1 MHPKLIIPTARQS
14 QAKGSDTVSLLDEIA
29 RQGARRMLL
38 EALRLEADEY
48 VDQARGLR
56 DEYGLALVVRNG
68 KAQARQVTVGCG
80 TLEVQAP
87 RIRRMST

>member
-14 QAKGSDTVSLLDEIA
+14 QAQGSHTASLLDEIA

-48 VDQARGLR
+48 GKFQERCRIYFQA
-56 DEYGLALVVRNG
+56 A
-68 KAQARQVTVGCG
+68 
-80 TLEVQAP
+80 
-87 RIRRMST
+87 